1 MKNATLTRGKI
12 DRQLIGLALPLLAGS
27 LVQQFY
33 NTVDMMIVSR
43 AAGDNAFAAVGVASS
58 VMNLFFYLLVGLTLG
73 FSILY
78 ANAYGAEDFPR
89 LRKYCFTTGVISV
102 GVTLALSGGGL
113 LFLQPIL
120 TMIQT
125 PAELQGDCARYLSWI
140 FAGLIFT
147 CLYNLLAALL
157 RAVGRTAVT
166 LYALAAAMVC
176 NIGLDLFLV
185 AGLRLGVAGAAA
197 ATVSAQALSAL
208 LCGGYLFRH
217 YPQLRL
223 TRQDLVFQRHLF
235 RQSVQYGSVSAL
247 QESSL
252 YCGKL
257 LVQSAVNAMGPAAIT
272 AFTAASCIENLFL
285 AFGNSGA
292 DALSVFVAQNQGA
305 RQPERVREGMRRG
318 LRLLLVT
325 SVALSLLLAFLR
337 QPALSL
343 LISVGNSAALQAASS
358 YLGAMCLLYILSFWA
373 NGYQGYFRGLGRIS
387 AAFCGTLLQITLR
400 VVFTYLFPASWGLL
414 SVALA
419 TGLGWVV
426 MIAFQTCLSRRLT
439 ARVMALRSA

>member
-1 MKNATLTRGKI
+1 M
-12 DRQLIGLALPLLAGS
+12 
-27 LVQQFY
+27 
-33 NTVDMMIVSR
+33 
-43 AAGDNAFAAVGVASS
+43 
-58 VMNLFFYLLVGLTLG
+58 
-73 FSILY
+73 
-78 ANAYGAEDFPR
+78 
-89 LRKYCFTTGVISV
+89 
-102 GVTLALSGGGL
+102 
-113 LFLQPIL
+113 
-120 TMIQT
+120 
-125 PAELQGDCARYLSWI
+125 
-140 FAGLIFT
+140 
-147 CLYNLLAALL
+147 
-157 RAVGRTAVT
+157 
-166 LYALAAAMVC
+166 
-176 NIGLDLFLV
+176 
-185 AGLRLGVAGAAA
+185 
-197 ATVSAQALSAL
+197 
-208 LCGGYLFRH
+208 
-217 YPQLRL
+217 
-223 TRQDLVFQRHLF
+223 
-235 RQSVQYGSVSAL
+235 SAL

-343 LISVGNSAALQAASS
+343 LISAGNSAALQAASS

-439 ARVMALRSA
+439 ARVMALRSAYGKSR

>member
-1 MKNATLTRGKI
+1 MCIR
-12 DRQLIGLALPLLAGS
+12 DR
-27 LVQQFY
+27 
-33 NTVDMMIVSR
+33 
-43 AAGDNAFAAVGVASS
+43 
-58 VMNLFFYLLVGLTLG
+58 
-73 FSILY
+73 
-78 ANAYGAEDFPR
+78 
-89 LRKYCFTTGVISV
+89 
-102 GVTLALSGGGL
+102 
-113 LFLQPIL
+113 
-120 TMIQT
+120 
-125 PAELQGDCARYLSWI
+125 
-140 FAGLIFT
+140 
-147 CLYNLLAALL
+147 
-157 RAVGRTAVT
+157 
-166 LYALAAAMVC
+166 C

-343 LISVGNSAALQAASS
+343 LK
-358 YLGAMCLLYILSFWA
+358 MCI
-373 NGYQGYFRGLGRIS
+373 RDRPM
-387 AAFCGTLLQITLR
+387 T
-400 VVFTYLFPASWGLL
+400 SW
-414 SVALA
+414 
-419 TGLGWVV
+419 
-426 MIAFQTCLSRRLT
+426 
-439 ARVMALRSA
+439 

>member
-140 FAGLIFT
+140 FVGLIFT

-343 LISVGNSAALQAASS
+343 LISAGNSAALQAASS